1 MKKSLQALIITGLL
15 LTVFGT
21 MCGCQSTVQT
31 SQSSSDIIQSSE
43 VEAASNSGKSETKLD
58 IHEEKM
64 PALDIKQ
71 NGGGDEQSAFYGAQ
85 EISKLGLF
93 SQKFENLVKESCTEK
108 EFQEY
113 MTWSEENDNPVDN
126 KDRPYNINEMPNLP
140 NVVKKYSLNHD
151 KVAEILK
158 DLQKYY
164 TELSSESENAKY
176 ADMMIYTDEEIEAI
190 ASGDVEKCFNLF
202 TYNTAILKNDLIYTP
217 AYIYNNTMDKL
228 EEAGITAEEIAA
240 RTEIYGSFSLTDEQ
254 MTALQNKMLKY
265 VALQAEKGN
274 FSGTYKIPTT
284 ATFSVPEKIGNA
296 TFVTQT

>member
-21 MCGCQSTVQT
+21 MCGCQSTAQT
-31 SQSSSDIIQSSE
+31 SQSSSDIIRSSE
-43 VEAASNSGKSETKLD
+43 VEATSNSGKSETKLD

-176 ADMMIYTDEEIEAI
+176 ADMIYTDEEIEAI

>member
-43 VEAASNSGKSETKLD
+43 VEVASNSGKSETKLD
-58 IHEEKM
+58 IYEEKM
-64 PALDIKQ
+64 PTLDIKQ

-151 KVAEILK
+151 KVYEILK

-176 ADMMIYTDEEIEAI
+176 ADMIYTDEEIEAI
-190 ASGDVEKCFNLF
+190 ASGDVKKCFNLF
-202 TYNTAILKNDLIYTP
+202 TYNTSIMKNDLIYTP

-274 FSGTYKIPTT
+274 FSGTYEIPTT

>member
-43 VEAASNSGKSETKLD
+43 VEVASNSGKSETKLD
-58 IHEEKM
+58 IYEEKM

-164 TELSSESENAKY
+164 TELSAESENAKY
-176 ADMMIYTDEEIEAI
+176 ADMIYTDEEIEAI
-190 ASGDVEKCFNLF
+190 ASGDVKKCFNLF
-202 TYNTAILKNDLIYTP
+202 TYNTSIMKNDLIYTP

-274 FSGTYKIPTT
+274 FSGTYEIPTT

>member
-43 VEAASNSGKSETKLD
+43 VEVASNSGKSETKLD
-58 IHEEKM
+58 IYEEKM

-151 KVAEILK
+151 KVYEILK

-176 ADMMIYTDEEIEAI
+176 ADMIYTDEEIEAI
-190 ASGDVEKCFNLF
+190 AYGDVKKCFNLF
-202 TYNTAILKNDLIYTP
+202 TYNTSIMKNDLIYTP

-274 FSGTYKIPTT
+274 FSGTYEIPTT

>member
-151 KVAEILK
+151 KVYEILK

-164 TELSSESENAKY
+164 AELSSESENAKY
-176 ADMMIYTDEEIEAI
+176 ADMIYTDEEIEAI
-190 ASGDVEKCFNLF
+190 ASGDVKKCFNLF
-202 TYNTAILKNDLIYTP
+202 TYNTSIMKNDLIYTP

-274 FSGTYKIPTT
+274 FSGTYEIPTT

>member
-43 VEAASNSGKSETKLD
+43 VEAASNSGISETKLD

-140 NVVKKYSLNHD
+140 NVVKKYSLDHD

-164 TELSSESENAKY
+164 TELSSESENAEY
-176 ADMMIYTDEEIEAI
+176 ADMIYTDEEIEAI

>member
-21 MCGCQSTVQT
+21 MCGFQSTVQT

-43 VEAASNSGKSETKLD
+43 VEVASNSGKSETKLD
-58 IHEEKM
+58 IYEEKM

-151 KVAEILK
+151 KVYEILK

-176 ADMMIYTDEEIEAI
+176 ADMIYTDEEIEAI
-190 ASGDVEKCFNLF
+190 ASGDVKKCFNLF
-202 TYNTAILKNDLIYTP
+202 TYNTSIMKNDLIYTP

-274 FSGTYKIPTT
+274 FSGTYEIPTT

>member
-43 VEAASNSGKSETKLD
+43 VEAASNSGISETKLD

-151 KVAEILK
+151 KVYEILK

-164 TELSSESENAKY
+164 TELSSESENAEY
-176 ADMMIYTDEEIEAI
+176 ADMIYTDEEIEAI

-228 EEAGITAEEIAA
+228 EKAGITAEEIAA